1 MIAFIN
7 KFKPQNLLIFVMN
20 STSMFQVEKIE
31 VASFWAEY
39 KNAMVIMFVSNFSE
53 IIIQT
58 FEADIDTCI
67 PYCSVINS
75 NLSSQLNHQLL
86 HF

>member
-1 MIAFIN
+1 
-7 KFKPQNLLIFVMN
+7 MN

-39 KNAMVIMFVSNFSE
+39 KNAMVIMFVSHFSE

-67 PYCSVINS
+67 PYCSFINS
-75 NLSSQLNHQLL
+75 HLSSQLNHQLL